1 MTRFLLILL
10 FLPALISAQN
20 LMQVSA
26 PLENRVFFKFDNYPS
41 DATSYLSDDKK
52 QIIIKIQNTK
62 ISAENNTFVGKGNVS
77 SIDLTYKDNLLT
89 IYMNLKE
96 QSGYTIAPMKSIN
109 MFAVETFDWS
119 KINKQEDL
127 YRNALLAYESGLNKV
142 ALDDLNK
149 STYKNAN
156 DIAADILL
164 NTKDYEAAVNTAF
177 KAYNSSNM
185 PVHLAVLSEI
195 ANNLQDSV
203 KAEVL
208 VSKLENITGISDISL
223 NKSYKLSISS
233 LDNQFENQLDSLE
246 LNPVK
251 EKNTEQLIAEEKFK
265 NIFASDSSTAA
276 DNDAL
281 NSVLF
286 KDFYGFPW
294 WVEYVLYFFLIAI
307 LLVVYMYLRW
317 RNKQILALK
326 EFSEKKRK
334 IDERKEK
341 AKKYHKDTKEVEDDI
356 EKGLAERKKKHELE
370 IQNKEKASEIIESE
384 INSELVKSSQAK
396 SNFSAEMLRAQKLY
410 SEQNKNVSK
419 SDSKTKN
426 EDISPK
432 IEDAKTTRAKR
443 ANKIEQIIDA
453 IRSNSIPETE
463 KEAPKTKDY
472 SGLSAKMQLAMKITE
487 QELREKNKQ
496 LSKLDNL
503 TDEELDKLA
512 QELGTGKASIE
523 TKKNMQ
529 DLQSNQEAIDR
540 LAKKFNKRE

>member
-62 ISAENNTFVGKGNVS
+62 VSAENNTFVGKGNVS

-410 SEQNKNVSK
+410 SEQNKNVSN